1 MIDTSQPDSF
11 DSPWKEALERYLPD
25 FMAFFFPQAEREI
38 DWSRGYVL
46 LDTELRQIVRDA
58 ELGVRRADR
67 LVQVQRRSGEPTLV
81 YIHIEVQSQYEVA
94 FAERMFVYHY
104 RLHDRYRQPIVSL
117 AVLGDERPTWKPS
130 GYHYALWD
138 CALDFRFPVAKL
150 LDYAPQRAQLEAD
163 ANPFA
168 TVVLAHLAA
177 QETRQSDQ
185 QRALAKFALTRRL
198 YMLGYDRQEILD
210 LYAFIDWMLR
220 LPPDL
225 EDQVWR
231 QIEQYEQETRMSYI
245 TTAERIGHERG
256 LEEGRAAGLLEG
268 IVAVLEIRFG
278 QAGVDL
284 IPEIQRID
292 DVSTL
297 ERVLQ
302 AAKTLRTLDEIRA
315 VYTTPTE

>member
-1 MIDTSQPDSF
+1 MIDSSQPESF
-11 DSPWKEALERYLPD
+11 DTPWKEALERYLPD
-25 FMAFFFPQAEREI
+25 FMAFFFPQAYLEI
-38 DWSRGYVL
+38 DWSRGYVV

-67 LVQVQRRSGEPTLV
+67 LVHVQRHSGEPTLV
-81 YIHIEVQSQYEVA
+81 YIHIEIQSRYEAA

-117 AVLGDERPTWKPS
+117 AVLGDDRPAWKPS

-177 QETRQSDQ
+177 QETRQSDA

-198 YMLGYDRQEILD
+198 YTLGYDRQEILD

-220 LPPDL
+220 LPLEL

-256 LEEGRAAGLLEG
+256 LEEGRAEGLLNG
-268 IVAVLEIRFG
+268 IAAILEVRFG
-278 QAGVDL
+278 QPGVDL
-284 IPEIQRID
+284 MPEIQQLD
-292 DVSTL
+292 DVSAL

-302 AAKTLRTLDEIRA
+302 AIKTLGSLDEIRA
-315 VYTTPTE
+315 VYTEQAE